1 MAAKWILLLISVI
14 LHQSYAPP
22 PLRQPSSAPPVEVQL
37 DSGFTNTGDLYLTGG
52 ASLTHATYQ
61 NLDINRRKV
70 KRQLHPKRSQRTG
83 QSSSFSVGFGRTCAA
98 EIPCD
103 VSANEVSYWINIR

>member
-22 PLRQPSSAPPVEVQL
+22 PLRQPSSPPVEVQL

-52 ASLTHATYQ
+52 ALLTHATYQ

-70 KRQLHPKRSQRTG
+70 NRQLHPKDRARNDLFYDF
-83 QSSSFSVGFGRTCAA
+83 QSH
-98 EIPCD
+98 
-103 VSANEVSYWINIR
+103 N

>member
-22 PLRQPSSAPPVEVQL
+22 PRPVEVQL
-37 DSGFTNTGDLYLTGG
+37 DSGFTNTGDLYLTGE

-61 NLDINRRKV
+61 NLDINRRKDNR
-70 KRQLHPKRSQRTG
+70 KLHPKRSQRES

>member
-1 MAAKWILLLISVI
+1 MGAKRILLLFSVI

-70 KRQLHPKRSQRTG
+70 KRQLHPKRSQRES